1 MTIKFLDLGSNIIE
15 FVNRPVVCPISYY
28 LLDEPNGRLPMFTIE
43 DSNQGLALSTELRD
57 ADKNIIVKI
66 RKNKIEKLND
76 NKYKVDGTIG
86 IGNYFKVTRIEDNT
100 VIFNLNANSES
111 VKVTGSFFFL
121 DREIELTADR
131 VRIRPMN
138 YSFWG
143 NQIISPDNRGIT
155 LTQFGFAL

>member
-15 FVNRPVVCPISYY
+15 FVNRPVVCPISYH
-28 LLDEPNGRLPMFTIE
+28 LLDEPNGCLPMFTIE
-43 DSNQGLALSTELRD
+43 DSNQGLILSTELRN
-57 ADKNIIVKI
+57 ANKNLIVKI
-66 RKNKIEKLND
+66 RKNKIEKLDD

-86 IGNYFKVTRIEDNT
+86 IGNDFKVTRIADGT

-121 DREIELTADR
+121 DREIEVTTDR
-131 VRIRPMN
+131 AHVKPMN

-143 NQIISPDNRGIT
+143 NHIISPDNRGIT

>member
-1 MTIKFLDLGSNIIE
+1 MTIKFLDLGSNIIK
-15 FVNRPVVCPISYY
+15 FVNRPVVCPISYR
-28 LLDEPNGRLPMFTIE
+28 LLDEPNSYLPMFTIE
-43 DSNQGLALSTELRD
+43 DSNQGLILNTELRD

-66 RKNKIEKLND
+66 RKNKIGKLND

-86 IGNYFKVTRIEDNT
+86 IGNDFKVTRIEDNT

-131 VRIRPMN
+131 ASIKPMN